1 MLTEIRFNRFMYT
14 NEGKKY
20 MDRLWDST
28 LEELDSP
35 EVRKAMQELET

>member
-1 MLTEIRFNRFMYT
+1 MYT
-14 NEGKKY
+14 EEGREY

-35 EVRKAMQELET
+35 EVRAARTSLAK